1 MKKDEEFHKIKTI
14 ILLII
19 LIAIGGLVLYGEK
32 DRPVI
37 QKTPPSFKT
46 INQIQK

>member
-1 MKKDEEFHKIKTI
+1 MKKEVSKGQAI

-32 DRPVI
+32 SVNNSSLPMQIKPFDYV
-37 QKTPPSFKT
+37 FK
-46 INQIQK
+46 